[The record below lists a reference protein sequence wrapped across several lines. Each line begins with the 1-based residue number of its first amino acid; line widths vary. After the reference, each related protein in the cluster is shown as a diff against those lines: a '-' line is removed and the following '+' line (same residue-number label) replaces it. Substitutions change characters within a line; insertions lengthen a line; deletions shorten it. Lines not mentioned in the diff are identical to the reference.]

1 MPNITLR
8 QELKEKFIQ
17 DLTHSEKLFFLK
29 KARESITVKRYQVS
43 EDLFHYCYF
52 LTLRERFRGINS
64 FNGPGYLKF
73 LLVEGTRDI
82 ENAVMLYEERLEKKK
97 LSPSEV
103 DSYGFIEYLS
113 EQR

>member
-1 MPNITLR
+1 LPNITLR
-8 QELKEKFIQ
+8 QELKEKFIK

-29 KARESITVKRYQVS
+29 KARESITVKGYQVS

-52 LTLRERFRGINS
+52 ITLRERFRRITP
-64 FNGPGYLKF
+64 FNDTGYLRF

-97 LSPSEV
+97 LSTPEV
-103 DSYGFIEYLS
+103 DSYRFIEYLS
-113 EQR
+113 EQQ